1 MSRGTYLYK
10 MKKLLV
16 TNDIKP
22 VLEREKNILSR
33 KKIEILTASSGED
46 IPRIHAD
53 EKVDLIIMNLK
64 MPGMDGDEVCTNIR
78 NNDALKKVSIIII
91 CDNDKSEISRCQACG
106 ANAFITNPVNYKEV
120 FRNIK
125 KFLYVAD
132 RKDLRIIFQVFIK
145 GAQKDRFF
153 FANTENISNSGIL
166 LETDE
171 VIEKGEKTTCSFF
184 LDNDLITLDGKI
196 MRVSEKE
203 NKLFKYGIQF
213 ININLNTQKR
223 LEEFINKS

>member
-1 MSRGTYLYK
+1 MSRGTYIFE

-22 VLEREKNILSR
+22 VLEKEKNILSR
-33 KKIEILTASSGED
+33 QKIEVLTTSSGED
-46 IPRIHAD
+46 IPRIHGD

-64 MPGMDGDEVCTNIR
+64 MSGMDGDEVCKNIR
-78 NNDALKKVSIIII
+78 NNDSLKKVSIIII
-91 CDNDKSEISRCQACG
+91 CDNDKSDISRCQACG
-106 ANAFITNPVNYKEV
+106 ANAFITNPVDYEEV

-145 GAQKDRFF
+145 GEQNDRFF
-153 FANTENISNSGIL
+153 FANTQNISKSGIL

-171 VIEKGEKTTCSFF
+171 VIEKGERTTCSFF
-184 LDNDLITLDGKI
+184 LDKDLTTLDGKI
-196 MRVSEKE
+196 MRVIEKE
-203 NKLFKYGIQF
+203 NKLFNYGMQF
-213 ININLNTQKR
+213 ININLKTQKM